1 MRQTRM
7 IKPMAPR
14 GDGARDYVQSLK
26 SQYPG
31 AIITQSYLRSEV
43 QIGAT
48 ATSQYSFNI
57 LANQGT
63 PGAVERRLQITDRF
77 AVTAVAMMIYAAPTA
92 SLGAASTDADRATAK
107 LYTWNSPTGFGTA
120 AIAKT
125 LEPIYQGFLRM
136 VIDGTVYIDSLDSRR
151 FYQVPNSQSG
161 TAVASAAAAVANV
174 ASAGTPI
181 ASGFSNTIQ
190 ADGWDGSNYAF
201 AQMTPSIVLNG
212 AGRNEVSL
220 NLPVASGA
228 SQSTYNFYISLYMRG
243 WLIQNSSQLNR

>member
-1 MRQTRM
+1 M

-43 QIGAT
+43 QVGAT

-77 AVTAVAMMIYAAPTA
+77 AVTAVAMMIYAAAPATA
-92 SLGAASTDADRATAK
+92 TAGVASTDTARAQSK
-107 LYTWNSPTGFGTA
+107 LYTWNSPTAFGTA
-120 AIAKT
+120 AIAAT
-125 LEPIYQGFLRM
+125 LEPLYQGFLRM
-136 VIDGTVYIDSLDSRR
+136 VIDGTVYIDSLDTRR
-151 FYQVPNSQSG
+151 FYQVPQSQSG
-161 TAVASAAAAVANV
+161 IAVASASAAVANV
-174 ASAGTPI
+174 ASAGTPV
-181 ASGFSNTIQ
+181 APGFSNTIQ
-190 ADGWDGSNYAF
+190 GDSWDGSNYAF

-212 AGRNEVSL
+212 AGRNEVTL
-220 NLPVASGA
+220 NIPVASGA
-228 SQSTYNFYISLYMRG
+228 STSTYNFYVALYMRG

>member
-1 MRQTRM
+1 MRNIR
-7 IKPMAPR
+7 PVAPR

-43 QIGAT
+43 QIGST

-63 PGAVERRLQITDRF
+63 PSAVERRLQITDRF
-77 AVTAVAMMIYAAPTA
+77 AVTAVAMMLYAAPTTA
-92 SLGAASTDADRATAK
+92 LGVASTDTDRAQAR
-107 LYTWNSPTGFGTA
+107 LYTWNSNTGFGTN

-125 LEPIYQGFLRM
+125 LEPLYNGYLRM
-136 VIDGTVYIDSLDSRR
+136 VIDGTVYIDSLDTKR
-151 FYQVPNSQSG
+151 FYQVPLTQSG
-161 TAVASAAAAVANV
+161 TTVASAAAAVANV

-181 ASGFSNTIQ
+181 APGFSNVVGG
-190 ADGWDGSNYAF
+190 DSWDGSNYAF
-201 AQMTPSIVLNG
+201 AQMTPSVVLNG
-212 AGRNEVSL
+212 AGRNEITL
-220 NLPVASGA
+220 NVPVASGA
-228 SQSTYNFYISLYMRG
+228 SQATYNFYICLYMRG